1 MTDAVSSIVFWR
13 YIRHKKAEV
22 FVFFF
27 IILIV
32 VKVELEEIIEQITII
47 KLEN

>member
-1 MTDAVSSIVFWR
+1 MENWLHR
-13 YIRHKKAEV
+13 GKKADV
-22 FVFFF
+22 FLFFF

-32 VKVELEEIIEQITII
+32 VKVELEEIIEQITIS